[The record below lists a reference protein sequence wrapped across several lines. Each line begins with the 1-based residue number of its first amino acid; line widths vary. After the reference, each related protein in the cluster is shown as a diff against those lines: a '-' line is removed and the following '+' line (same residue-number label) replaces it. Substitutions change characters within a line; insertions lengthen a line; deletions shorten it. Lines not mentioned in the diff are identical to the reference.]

1 MLLPVDAA
9 RVCTECAKGE
19 YLTAADTPGPL
30 CSLCP
35 PHSTT
40 QGPGTT
46 PAVTDC
52 VCEEGYTGRITSAT
66 DTCQVASECCDR
78 DCEAE
83 CFHGKCRAP
92 DERAPGLW
100 CNCRPGFSGE
110 TCQTPLSPRSHSQS
124 APVAVSAVRQ
134 IACFVVTAC
143 GSASLTAIV
152 PHLRRTLRSLRRL
165 KLPEDDREQGVGG
178 LLLFCGGIIDLG
190 LSLWACCG
198 LFACEGLE
206 HSAVLALCFGA
217 AAIVHSQYEFE
228 LDPRVLRERIAEF
241 GWLAP
246 AVFVVAAAARIFL
259 VLPSWVFMTVG
270 GLLFGVWGG
279 ILWGSVGF
287 TLGAVA
293 TFAVARGLG
302 RDALAHRLRGR
313 AARFDRY
320 VSERGAPWLALYTAV
335 PVSLLTPV
343 HFGSGLS
350 GIGLLPFTL
359 AAVCGFIPR
368 TALYSFF
375 GDAIAQ
381 NDWSGAGL
389 ALGIIVVAGALGI
402 VLARRWRRGRGD
414 ESLPASAE

>member
-1 MLLPVDAA
+1 MISPEGGGASFGQVRSLKEPGRSAGSAGLAGLAVASPV
-9 RVCTECAKGE
+9 G
-19 YLTAADTPGPL
+19 
-30 CSLCP
+30 
-35 PHSTT
+35 
-40 QGPGTT
+40 
-46 PAVTDC
+46 
-52 VCEEGYTGRITSAT
+52 GRWMDT
-66 DTCQVASECCDR
+66 DTSHT
-78 DCEAE
+78 AE
-83 CFHGKCRAP
+83 VPEF
-92 DERAPGLW
+92 D
-100 CNCRPGFSGE
+100 
-110 TCQTPLSPRSHSQS
+110 
-124 APVAVSAVRQ
+124 
-134 IACFVVTAC
+134 
-143 GSASLTAIV
+143 SASS
-152 PHLRRTLRSLRRL
+152 RRKR
-165 KLPEDDREQGVGG
+165 
-178 LLLFCGGIIDLG
+178 F
-190 LSLWACCG
+190 LSIG
-198 LFACEGLE
+198 
-206 HSAVLALCFGA
+206 VLALCFGA
-217 AAIVHSQYEFE
+217 AALVHSQYEFE
-228 LDPRVLRERIAEF
+228 LDPRVLRERIADF

-279 ILWGSVGF
+279 VLWGSVGF